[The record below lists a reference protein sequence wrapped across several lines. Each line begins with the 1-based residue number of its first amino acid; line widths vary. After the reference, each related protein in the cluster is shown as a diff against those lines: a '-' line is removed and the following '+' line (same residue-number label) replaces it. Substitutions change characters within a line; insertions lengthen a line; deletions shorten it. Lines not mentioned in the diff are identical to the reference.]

1 VAGCFKAFDFKE
13 FEYQVMAVNT
23 LKPLLVVEDNPGL
36 QKQLKWSFEGC
47 QVYLAGDRASAI
59 ELLQQ
64 HHMPVVTLDLGLPPD
79 PANASEGLAALKE
92 ILSLVPHTKVIV
104 VTGNDDRQNALKAI
118 SLGAYDFYQ
127 KPIEPDVLGLIV
139 DRAYQ
144 LYELEEENRRLAL
157 AGRDSPLDGVIGTSE
172 AMLTT
177 CRLVEKVGPSEATS
191 LVLGES
197 GTGKELIAKALHDLS
212 PRKNKPFVALNCAAI
227 PDNLLE
233 SELFGYEKGAFTGAV
248 KQTKGKIETAS
259 GGTFFLDE
267 IGDMPMS
274 LQAKMLRFLQERVI
288 ERLGGRKT
296 IEVDVRIICATH
308 RKLDQMITD
317 GEFRE
322 DLYFRI
328 SEIVIEIPPL
338 RDREGDKILLA
349 QTFLNDF
356 SEKNGRSFRGFS
368 ESARAEL
375 DAYEWPGN
383 VRELE
388 NRIKRAVVLAEGKQI
403 TSTDLGFSGDDNHS
417 QSLNLRDA
425 REQVERQLIQRA
437 LVVYD
442 NNVTHAAEALGI
454 SRPSLYSLVKKLDM
468 PDPGK

>member
-1 VAGCFKAFDFKE
+1 MAG
-13 FEYQVMAVNT
+13 NT

-36 QKQLKWSFEGC
+36 QKQLKWSFEGY
-47 QVYLAGDRASAI
+47 QVHLAGDRASAI
-59 ELLQQ
+59 DLLQK
-64 HHMPVVTLDLGLPPD
+64 HHVPVVTLDLGLPPE
-79 PANASEGLAALKE
+79 PANASEGVAALKE
-92 ILSLVPHTKVIV
+92 ILKLAPHTKVVV
-104 VTGNDDRQNALKAI
+104 VTGNDDRENALKAI

-157 AGRDSPLDGVIGTSE
+157 EGRDSPLDGIIGASE
-172 AMLTT
+172 PMLAA

-197 GTGKELIAKALHDLS
+197 GTGKELFAKALHRLS
-212 PRKNKPFVALNCAAI
+212 PRKDKPFVALNCAAI

-248 KQTKGKIETAS
+248 KQTKGKIEAAS

-267 IGDMPMS
+267 IGDMPLP

-288 ERLGGRKT
+288 ERLGGRAT

-308 RKLDQMITD
+308 RKLNQLIKE
-317 GEFRE
+317 GGFRE
-322 DLYFRI
+322 DLFFRI
-328 SEIVIEIPPL
+328 SEIVIEIPAL
-338 RDREGDKILLA
+338 RDRGADKILLA
-349 QTFLNDF
+349 QTFLDNY
-356 SEKNGRSFRGFS
+356 SEKNGRSFRGFT
-368 ESARAEL
+368 ESARAEI
-375 DAYEWPGN
+375 DAYGWPGN

-403 TSTDLGFSGDDNHS
+403 MTTDLGFVEDDSCS
-417 QSLNLRDA
+417 QSLNLREA
-425 REQVERQLIQRA
+425 RERIECQVIQRA
-437 LVVYD
+437 LSIYN

-454 SRPSLYSLVKKLDM
+454 SRPSLYSLIKKLDI
-468 PDPGK
+468 PELGK

>member
-1 VAGCFKAFDFKE
+1 
-13 FEYQVMAVNT
+13 MADNA

-36 QKQLKWSFEGC
+36 QKQLKWSFEGY
-47 QVYLAGDRASAI
+47 QVYIAGDRVSAI

-79 PANASEGLAALKE
+79 PANASEGIAALKE
-92 ILSLVPHTKVIV
+92 ILKLAPHTKVIV
-104 VTGNDDRQNALKAI
+104 VTGNDDRKNALEAI
-118 SLGAYDFYQ
+118 SHGAYDFYQ

-157 AGRDSPLDGVIGTSE
+157 AGHDSPLDGIIGASTP
-172 AMLTT
+172 MLAA
-177 CRLVEKVGPSEATS
+177 CRLVEKVGPTDATS

-197 GTGKELIAKALHDLS
+197 GTGKELFASALHRLS
-212 PRKNKPFVALNCAAI
+212 SRKGKPFVALNCAAI

-233 SELFGYEKGAFTGAV
+233 SELFGYERGAFTGAV
-248 KQTKGKIETAS
+248 KQTKGKIETAT
-259 GGTFFLDE
+259 GGTLFLDE
-267 IGDMPMS
+267 IGDMPMP

-288 ERLGGRKT
+288 ERLGGRNM

-308 RKLDQMITD
+308 RDLARLIKT

-322 DLYFRI
+322 DLFFRI

-338 RDREGDKILLA
+338 RNREGDKALLA
-349 QTFLNDF
+349 QAFLDRF
-356 SEKNGRSFRGFS
+356 SKQNSRSFRGFTD
-368 ESARAEL
+368 SARAAI

-388 NRIKRAVVLAEGKQI
+388 NRVKRAVVLAEGKQI
-403 TSTDLGFSGDDNHS
+403 LATDLGFIESADYLE
-417 QSLNLRDA
+417 SLNLRDA
-425 REQVERQLIQRA
+425 RERVEKEVIQRA
-437 LVVYD
+437 LSIYN
-442 NNVTHAAEALGI
+442 NNVTHAADALGI
-454 SRPSLYSLVKKLDM
+454 SRPSLYSLIKKLNM
-468 PDPGK
+468 PEPGK

>member
-1 VAGCFKAFDFKE
+1 
-13 FEYQVMAVNT
+13 MADNA

-36 QKQLKWSFEGC
+36 QKQLKWSFEGY

-59 ELLQQ
+59 ALLQK

-92 ILSLVPHTKVIV
+92 ILKLAPHTKVIV
-104 VTGNDDRQNALKAI
+104 VTGNDDRQNALEAI
-118 SLGAYDFYQ
+118 SHGAYDFYQ

-157 AGRDSPLDGVIGTSE
+157 EGRDSPLDGIIGASSP
-172 AMLTT
+172 MLAA
-177 CRLVEKVGPSEATS
+177 CRLVEKVGPTDATS

-197 GTGKELIAKALHDLS
+197 GTGKELFARALHRLS
-212 PRKNKPFVALNCAAI
+212 PRKDKPFVALNCAAI

-248 KQTKGKIETAS
+248 KQTKGKIETAV

-267 IGDMPMS
+267 IGDMPMP

-288 ERLGGRKT
+288 ERLGGHST

-308 RKLDQMITD
+308 RNLGQLIES
-317 GEFRE
+317 GGFRE
-322 DLYFRI
+322 DLFFRI
-328 SEIVIEIPPL
+328 SEIIIEIPAL
-338 RDREGDKILLA
+338 RDREGDKALLA
-349 QTFLNDF
+349 QTFLDNF
-356 SEKNGRSFRGFS
+356 SQQHGRSFRGFTD
-368 ESARAEL
+368 SARAEI

-403 TSTDLGFSGDDNHS
+403 LATDMGFAENEDHL
-417 QSLNLRDA
+417 QLLNLRDA
-425 REQVERQLIQRA
+425 RERVEREVIQRA
-437 LVVYD
+437 LSIYN

-454 SRPSLYSLVKKLDM
+454 SRPSLYSLIKKLDM
-468 PDPGK
+468 PEPGK

>member
-1 VAGCFKAFDFKE
+1 MADKA
-13 FEYQVMAVNT
+13 

-36 QKQLKWSFEGC
+36 QKQLKWSFEGY
-47 QVYLAGDRASAI
+47 QVYIAGDRVSAI

-92 ILSLVPHTKVIV
+92 ILKLAPHTKVIV
-104 VTGNDDRQNALKAI
+104 VTGNDDRQNALEAV
-118 SLGAYDFYQ
+118 SHGAYDFYQ

-144 LYELEEENRRLAL
+144 LYTLEEENRRLAL
-157 AGRDSPLDGVIGTSE
+157 DASDSPLDGIIGASAPMRT
-172 AMLTT
+172 A
-177 CRLVEKVGPSEATS
+177 CRLVEKVAPTDATT

-197 GTGKELIAKALHDLS
+197 GTGKELFASALHRLS
-212 PRKNKPFVALNCAAI
+212 PRKDKPFVALNCAAI
-227 PDNLLE
+227 PENLLE
-233 SELFGYEKGAFTGAV
+233 SELFGYERGAFTGAV

-259 GGTFFLDE
+259 GGTLFLDE

-288 ERLGGRKT
+288 ERLGGPNT

-308 RKLDQMITD
+308 RDLDQLIKS
-317 GEFRE
+317 GGFRE
-322 DLYFRI
+322 DLFFRI
-328 SEIVIEIPPL
+328 SEIAIEIPAL
-338 RDREGDKILLA
+338 RDREGDKALLA
-349 QTFLNDF
+349 QTFLDKF
-356 SEKNGRSFRGFS
+356 SQQNGRSFRGFTD
-368 ESARAEL
+368 SARAEI

-388 NRIKRAVVLAEGKQI
+388 NRVKRAVVLAEGKQI
-403 TSTDLGFSGDDNHS
+403 LATDLGFVENDDHVR
-417 QSLNLRDA
+417 SLNLREA
-425 REQVERQLIQRA
+425 REQVEREVVQRA
-437 LVVYD
+437 LSIYN

-468 PDPGK
+468 PEP